1 MAKKFLDT
9 LADAFDDEVLGEVIP
24 QQRKSRGSSRR
35 GKKSFLENLEKSLDE
50 TPREKPVR
58 AKAKS
63 KPRRKSFL
71 DTLEEALDSHAFDDV
86 IPVEKPR
93 WKRKPSEV
101 ADDPFIPDEV
111 ESRFSTMITTE
122 VLNRAREIAIAKGIR
137 VKDVINIALSR
148 YVEEEIKRI
157 Q

>member
-24 QQRKSRGSSRR
+24 QQRKSRGSTRR
-35 GKKSFLENLEKSLDE
+35 GKKSFLESIGQSLDE
-50 TPREKPVR
+50 PPQEKPTR

-86 IPVEKPR
+86 IPIEQPR
-93 WKRKPSEV
+93 WKRKTQ
-101 ADDPFIPDEV
+101 PDTEDFSAAEL

-137 VKDVINIALSR
+137 VKEVINIALSR
-148 YVEEEIKRI
+148 YVEEESERL
-157 Q
+157 